1 MESQEVDNSSLKPV
15 ASPEPLFAKT
25 LRRKKVPDD
34 GSQLSVRSVES
45 ESGSI
50 LRRSVDRGSR
60 RLSKVADKLEQ
71 ARSNAS
77 SEVGRRGSHD
87 SGQSPTH
94 SPGRRLSRLLHR
106 RKKIPDN
113 EDEPPEGLG
122 ISDANL
128 TRADSPS
135 YQDWQNSSFESK
147 GQSKSYQSSLLTD
160 DSEPE

>member
-1 MESQEVDNSSLKPV
+1 MESHEVDNNSLKPV

-25 LRRKKVPDD
+25 LRRKKVHDD
-34 GSQLSVRSVES
+34 GSQLSVRSAET

-60 RLSKVADKLEQ
+60 RLSKVADKLER

-77 SEVGRRGSHD
+77 SEADRRGSRD
-87 SGQSPTH
+87 SGYSPTH

-106 RKKIPDN
+106 RKKGPDN
-113 EDEPPEGLG
+113 GDDAPEGLG
-122 ISDANL
+122 LSHTNTTGADGANSQ
-128 TRADSPS
+128 A
-135 YQDWQNSSFESK
+135 WQNTSFESV
-147 GQSKSYQSSLLTD
+147 GQSESYQSSLFTD